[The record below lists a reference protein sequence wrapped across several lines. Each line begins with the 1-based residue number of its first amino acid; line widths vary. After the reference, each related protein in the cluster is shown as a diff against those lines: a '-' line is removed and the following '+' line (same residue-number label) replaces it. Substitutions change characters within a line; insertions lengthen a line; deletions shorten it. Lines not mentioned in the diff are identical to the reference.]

1 MRNAEDKLGAAEER
15 KDILQKEMITY
26 RETQQQ
32 LSQQIEV
39 SVACFRRG
47 YTPPPPP
54 RKQSFLGY
62 IGITTSI

>member
-39 SVACFRRG
+39 SVG
-47 YTPPPPP
+47 
-54 RKQSFLGY
+54 
-62 IGITTSI
+62 